1 MSEHQISTDLQRK
14 VKNIAIGSIVLHV
27 IGFLGEILQSL
38 EAFASRYSEIF
49 HSTTFLSMLI
59 ETAIGLMASSLLYYG
74 ARKRNKYL
82 LIPFMIIMVGL
93 QFFLVITLFFFGMLC
108 LQGDPIIYFAMAMLV
123 VLITFVC
130 WMLRTTKALY
140 DEIRKNE
147 NLVSVS
153 ETLFPNPTHDHGY
166 NQVSQPFQSFNH
178 SNPVGLPES
187 NGSIR
192 INGAVDLE
200 ANGTNLQVNLPV
212 PSLNNLNEDARTE
225 PPPPYNETA
234 NPTTNNDG
242 QELPPS
248 YDQAMEM
255 KKERVYINEAH
266 A

>member
-1 MSEHQISTDLQRK
+1 MSDQQSSTVLQRK
-14 VKNIAIGSIVLHV
+14 VKNIAIGCIVLHV

-38 EAFASRYSEIF
+38 ESYASINSEIF
-49 HSTTFLSMLI
+49 HSTTFLCMLI
-59 ETAIGLMASSLLYYG
+59 ETAIGLMASILLYYG
-74 ARKRNKYL
+74 ARRRNKYL
-82 LIPFMIIMVGL
+82 LIPFMIIMIGL

-147 NLVSVS
+147 NLVAVS

-178 SNPVGLPES
+178 SNPVGLPGS
-187 NGSIR
+187 NSGE
-192 INGAVDLE
+192 VDLE

-225 PPPPYNETA
+225 PPPPYNETSA